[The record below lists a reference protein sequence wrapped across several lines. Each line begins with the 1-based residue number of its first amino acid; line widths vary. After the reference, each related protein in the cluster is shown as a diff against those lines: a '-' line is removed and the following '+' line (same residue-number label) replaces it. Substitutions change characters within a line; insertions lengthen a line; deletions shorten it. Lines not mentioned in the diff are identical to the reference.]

1 MKVVNNAKLKRN
13 LLFCL
18 LNSIETDIRNNI
30 LYLQNEG
37 IVINDEIIKKLKQR
51 YFDDKKENTETLDF
65 LINYLDMGDYIQIL
79 QANANI
85 FIDKKSLK
93 KLCDEIEKLIPTR
106 NRIMHVR
113 PLEFDDDEKVLNFV
127 RNINNFDGI
136 IKFEETKNEFD
147 KINNNPNYLLSIVP
161 TVYHEKKSNIMNNLP
176 MVDYDDTG
184 FIGRLKDK
192 ELLKKKILGPYPVI
206 SVIGVGGIG
215 KTSLVLSCLYDM
227 LDDYDETKDFFN
239 SIIWITLKTKGLY
252 DGEFKKIKNAIID
265 LDENFKAVNENF
277 DDINISSVT
286 DIIDYMKKNKTL
298 LVIDNLETLVR
309 DSEIKKLFEEI
320 PVGSKILITSR
331 VGIGNYEQTFHLEKL
346 SKMDALIYFRKLSN
360 IYKVNSL
367 IKQKDEKLE
376 EYLAHLDSNPLA
388 IKWFVINVGRGMTP
402 DDILNNRIT
411 DLTEFC
417 LSNIYEKLSENAKYI
432 LRIILIKHNRC
443 GMAELLYLCELSYDE
458 CIDSINELFK
468 SNFLQQNE
476 DFSYSILDFAIS
488 YIQNVKGFSNYSIDT
503 KIQQAIN
510 KLNGSLE
517 NLKKDIHLTNEYHPL
532 SLFPKNDNERIAT
545 LYMLAA
551 IEASKARDYA
561 KVDKYF
567 TLAKNSANTYS
578 DIYKIAGYLYSKF
591 DSIKS
596 EENYKIAI
604 ELAEDKAPV
613 YYFFAGSL
621 INNQKYE
628 MAEIEISKALR
639 INPDN
644 NLIKLRCARLYKMQ
658 NKYDESLEILETI
671 DLSSDSD
678 FSNKM
683 QIKYIFET
691 IDTRIRYAES
701 LLKIDNKKVENLI
714 KSTIKFIE
722 NSDIALFD
730 FTIYT
735 SMFKLAHLYIRLLY
749 ITDYKTDPLINYLF
763 HFHPYIL
770 AAKNGHKKEQLFN
783 TDLENLLLKISEE
796 DSKKIND
803 IINYKATI
811 KELNYGYISRLK
823 ENGYGFITPI
833 SYTYQTIFFHC
844 SQFKGDFRRLR
855 INDKVSFELVVGDK
869 IQAINVNL
877 YTGDNIEEKIELDYI
892 SDIE

>member
-1 MKVVNNAKLKRN
+1 ML
-13 LLFCL
+13 
-18 LNSIETDIRNNI
+18 SI
-30 LYLQNEG
+30 
-37 IVINDEIIKKLKQR
+37 II
-51 YFDDKKENTETLDF
+51 DKN
-65 LINYLDMGDYIQIL
+65 LINVFSLMYPIQFILAMLKSIFSVGANISKEKDEDKYAVGNGLLAAIITGFIIYGLLLINIENYITFMKMDVNIYKDFAIYSVIYFYIQL
-79 QANANI
+79 VFN
-85 FIDKKSLK
+85 FIV
-93 KLCDEIEKLIPTR
+93 EKLYY
-106 NRIMHVR
+106 
-113 PLEFDDDEKVLNFV
+113 EEKNKLANKYSIIFNVLNFLLLILTYLITNS
-127 RNINNFDGI
+127 RLITI
-136 IKFEETKNEFD
+136 I
-147 KINNNPNYLLSIVP
+147 V
-161 TVYHEKKSNIMNNLP
+161 
-176 MVDYDDTG
+176 
-184 FIGRLKDK
+184 
-192 ELLKKKILGPYPVI
+192 
-206 SVIGVGGIG
+206 
-215 KTSLVLSCLYDM
+215 
-227 LDDYDETKDFFN
+227 
-239 SIIWITLKTKGLY
+239 
-252 DGEFKKIKNAIID
+252 
-265 LDENFKAVNENF
+265 
-277 DDINISSVT
+277 
-286 DIIDYMKKNKTL
+286 TL
-298 LVIDNLETLVR
+298 LVTFIYTLYLL
-309 DSEIKKLFEEI
+309 IKER
-320 PVGSKILITSR
+320 SKINFKFKILKWLKYDAVNFFHALCFFIIFLFGIRNAFSFGPQYSIAISFVSLITDTQWDVFTAINTLAKVDIAKGKFNYKESR
-331 VGIGNYEQTFHLEKL
+331 NNAYKLLFILMVSIFIMFLIFHRTYNLNLLITFTFLSSEK
-346 SKMDALIYFRKLSN
+346 
-360 IYKVNSL
+360 
-367 IKQKDEKLE
+367 
-376 EYLAHLDSNPLA
+376 
-388 IKWFVINVGRGMTP
+388 
-402 DDILNNRIT
+402 
-411 DLTEFC
+411 
-417 LSNIYEKLSENAKYI
+417 AKYI

-476 DFSYSILDFAIS
+476 DFTYSILDFAIA

-532 SLFPKNDNERIAT
+532 SLFPQNDNERIAT

-551 IEASKARDYA
+551 IEASKARDYV

-596 EENYKIAI
+596 EENYKLAI
-604 ELAEDKAPV
+604 ELAEDKAPF

-658 NKYDESLEILETI
+658 NKYDESLKILESI
-671 DLSSDSD
+671 NISADSD

-683 QIKYIFET
+683 HIKYIFET

-749 ITDYKTDPLINYLF
+749 ITDYKTDSLINYLF

-783 TDLENLLLKISEE
+783 TDLENLLLKISEA
-796 DSKKIND
+796 DAKKIND

-811 KELNYGYISRLK
+811 KELNYGYVSRLK

-844 SQFKGDFRRLR
+844 SQFKGDFRRLK

-877 YTGDNIEEKIELDYI
+877 YTSDNTEEKIELDYI
-892 SDIE
+892 SDME